1 MTSGE
6 NSVQLCYEH
15 GVGSMSNGY
24 VSSLDDDA
32 KRYALENLNE
42 TEEKRDLALRE
53 IRRWLEEEKQDL
65 HARLEDEYILPFLR
79 GCKFN
84 LEKTK
89 AKLGNY
95 YTMRRDRPE
104 WFSNRNPL
112 LPEIQELVRMGVF
125 VPLKKRY
132 VKKILFVLKV
142 WVSATLVGICIYQ

>member
-1 MTSGE
+1 MQSY
-6 NSVQLCYEH
+6 YER
-15 GVGSMSNGY
+15 GVDRMSDGY
-24 VSSLDDDA
+24 VFSLDEHA
-32 KRYALENLNE
+32 RLYARENLNE
-42 TEEKRDLALRE
+42 TEEKREAVLRE
-53 IRRWLEEEKQDL
+53 IRRWLVEEKPEL

-89 AKLGNY
+89 AKLRNY

-125 VPLKKRY
+125 VPLRER
-132 VKKILFVLKV
+132 
-142 WVSATLVGICIYQ
+142 